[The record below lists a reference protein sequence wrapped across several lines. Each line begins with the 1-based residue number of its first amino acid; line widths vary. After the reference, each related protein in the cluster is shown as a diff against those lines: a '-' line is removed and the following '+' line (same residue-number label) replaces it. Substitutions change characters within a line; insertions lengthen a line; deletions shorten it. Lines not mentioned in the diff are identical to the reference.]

1 VQIDRTLPSLTWEK
15 KYGRAPSIVLDKSV
29 DADCSCP
36 DRPQKCCGAGWPDGC
51 GVAVAF
57 APTASAAP
65 TPVSQAT
72 GRFLSGSIGGTDLDN
87 LVAVKGEAAANNG
100 GDAVTNQHSLN
111 ATLLN
116 TQLLNLPNG
125 IQLPGGAVIKL
136 GAVNQ
141 FAQANK
147 TGSAHGASG
156 AVTNS
161 GAIGL
166 GEEAGSPQNDAT
178 IDLTNTPLASI
189 AGLKLSVGA
198 VAATADQA
206 TARAGPRPDLPA
218 GRPQARAQQP
228 DPGQRGQDADRWLQH
243 RPGLSDQITKLGWRR
258 PEHRPAAERQHE
270 QLDQADEQRAR
281 IARRHQRRRRCD
293 YRQPD
298 RWHVDHRRRQAAE
311 DGAQP
316 RSEQPAAE
324 HAPARIRRAGAAKA
338 LSNGLAELKK
348 QLTSLFDKLS
358 LNLNGVLPASGGQA
372 TSALDELLA
381 PLTKALDSGAS
392 SLSNMVLVPLAK
404 AAEKLVDVIVNV
416 QENSNGLFTER
427 ALRVDLIG
435 DPLARLNL
443 ASASVGPAPARPALP
458 RRRRRRVRAP
468 AHRTR
473 RVPAGLAWPTPA
485 RAGRPRPDC
494 SACSPCASVARW
506 SARPSAFAGSA
517 STTPNLS

>member
-1 VQIDRTLPSLTWEK
+1 MAVRRPSSSTSRLTPTARARTVRRSVAVLAGLT
-15 KYGRAPSIVLDKSV
+15 A
-29 DADCSCP
+29 A
-36 DRPQKCCGAGWPDGC
+36 

-125 IQLPGGAVIKL
+125 LQLPGGGVIKL

-141 FAQANK
+141 FAQASN

-166 GEEAGSPQNDAT
+166 GEEAGSPQTDAT

-206 TARAGPRPDLPA
+206 TGKGGAQAGTYQLADLKLELSSPTLGSA
-218 GRPQARAQQP
+218 VKTLTG
-228 DPGQRGQDADRWLQH
+228 GSSTV
-243 RPGLSDQITKLGWRR
+243 PGLSDQITKLGGDGLNIG
-258 PEHRPAAERQHE
+258 PLQSVSTNSSIKPMSSA
-270 QLDQADEQRAR
+270 LGSLGD
-281 IARRHQRRRRCD
+281 IN
-293 YRQPD
+293 
-298 RWHVDHRRRQAAE
+298 VG
-311 DGAQP
+311 DGAITGSLTGGTLTIDVAKLLKTVLNLDLNNLPPNTHLLEYVAQALP
-316 RSEQPAAE
+316 
-324 HAPARIRRAGAAKA
+324 KA

-358 LNLNGVLPASGGQA
+358 LNLNGVLPASAGQT

-404 AAEKLVDVIVNV
+404 AAEQLVDVIVNV
-416 QENSNGLFTER
+416 QENSNGVFTER

-443 ASASVGPAPARPALP
+443 ASASVGPSTGAPHSPGSGGTGLANTGPGWA
-458 RRRRRRVRAP
+458 AK
-468 AHRTR
+468 
-473 RVPAGLAWPTPA
+473 AGLFGLLALCLGGAMVGATV
-485 RAGRPRPDC
+485 
-494 SACSPCASVARW
+494 SVR
-506 SARPSAFAGSA
+506 RFGK
-517 STTPNLS
+517 